1 MGGSELMS
9 MHDPIADML
18 TRIRNGQRSGKG
30 MVEMPASK
38 LKCAI
43 AEVLKKEGYIQG
55 YSRIGEKNP
64 ILEIEL
70 KYYAGK
76 PVIEM
81 IKRISRPGLRIYR
94 SSKNIPSVMNGLGIT
109 IVSTSHGLMTD
120 RQARTNQVGGE
131 LLCIVA

>member
-1 MGGSELMS
+1 M
-9 MHDPIADML
+9 
-18 TRIRNGQRSGKG
+18 
-30 MVEMPASK
+30 
-38 LKCAI
+38 
-43 AEVLKKEGYIQG
+43 
-55 YSRIGEKNP
+55 
-64 ILEIEL
+64 EIEL

-120 RQARTNQVGGE
+120 RQARANQVGGE

>member
-1 MGGSELMS
+1 MS

-30 MVEMPASK
+30 VVVMPASK

-55 YSRIGEKNP
+55 YNCTGEKNP

-120 RQARTNQVGGE
+120 RQARANQVGGE
-131 LLCIVA
+131 LLCAVA

>member
-1 MGGSELMS
+1 MS

-18 TRIRNGQRSGKG
+18 TRIRNGQRSGKD
-30 MVEMPASK
+30 MVVMPASK

-55 YSRIGEKNP
+55 YTRTGEKNP
-64 ILEIEL
+64 ILEIKL

-120 RQARTNQVGGE
+120 RQARANQVGGE

>member
-1 MGGSELMS
+1 MS

-18 TRIRNGQRSGKG
+18 TRIRNGQRSGKD
-30 MVEMPASK
+30 MVVMPASK

-55 YSRIGEKNP
+55 YTLTGEKNP
-64 ILEIEL
+64 ILEIKL

>member
-1 MGGSELMS
+1 MS

-18 TRIRNGQRSGKG
+18 TRIRNGQRSGKD
-30 MVEMPASK
+30 VVVMPASK

-55 YSRIGEKNP
+55 YNRTGEKNSL
-64 ILEIEL
+64 LEIEL

-81 IKRISRPGLRIYR
+81 IKRVSRPSLRIYR
-94 SSKNIPSVMNGLGIT
+94 SSKNIPNVMNGLGIT

-120 RQARTNQVGGE
+120 RQARANRVGGE

>member
-1 MGGSELMS
+1 M
-9 MHDPIADML
+9 
-18 TRIRNGQRSGKG
+18 
-30 MVEMPASK
+30 
-38 LKCAI
+38 
-43 AEVLKKEGYIQG
+43 
-55 YSRIGEKNP
+55 
-64 ILEIEL
+64 EIKL

>member
-109 IVSTSHGLMTD
+109 IVSTSHG
-120 RQARTNQVGGE
+120 
-131 LLCIVA
+131 

>member
-1 MGGSELMS
+1 

-18 TRIRNGQRSGKG
+18 TRIRNGQRSGKD
-30 MVEMPASK
+30 MVVMPASK

-55 YSRIGEKNP
+55 YTLTGEKNP
-64 ILEIEL
+64 ILEIKL

-120 RQARTNQVGGE
+120 RQARANQVGGE